1 MFKKIAIG
9 LGVIIVAIAVGV
21 YYLSQNAGK
30 IVESVIEEQ
39 GTRATQVA
47 VALDAVD
54 ISLTDLKAGL
64 RGLTV
69 ANPAGFKTD
78 RAISLG
84 EISVKIAKDWSPDVI
99 VIDEVMVNAPEVTY
113 EIGSGGSNIAAIQ
126 KNVENFM
133 KVMSG
138 PEKAGSAAP
147 SEPAEAGKEGPK
159 IVINNF
165 YFKNGKV
172 NVSASLMQGKT
183 LTTPLPDIHLKDIG
197 KDEGGASP
205 AEVVNQLIAAITDKA
220 GGAASSLDLSQLG
233 LADIS
238 GKAAEIGKA
247 AQDAA
252 EGALKGAT
260 DKLGGAGAGVGD
272 AVGEKLGGAAEGIG
286 GAVKGL
292 FGN

>member
-9 LGVIIVAIAVGV
+9 LGVLIVAVAVGV

-30 IVESVIEEQ
+30 IVETVIETQ
-39 GTRATQVA
+39 GSRATQVD
-47 VALDAVD
+47 VALDAVNID
-54 ISLTDLKAGL
+54 MLDLKAGL
-64 RGLTV
+64 MGLTV

-84 EISVKIAKDWSPDVI
+84 EVSVKIAKNWSADVI

-113 EIGSGGSNIAAIQ
+113 EIGASGSNIATIQ
-126 KNVENFM
+126 QNVENFM

-138 PEKAGSAAP
+138 PDKAGSGTESTGNDAA
-147 SEPAEAGKEGPK
+147 GGQEGPK
-159 IVINNF
+159 IIINNF

-205 AEVVNQLIAAITDKA
+205 AEVVQQLIAAITEKA
-220 GGAASSLDLSQLG
+220 GGAAGSLDLTQLG

-238 GKAAEIGKA
+238 GKAAEIGA
-247 AQDAA
+247 AAKDAAKDAA

-260 DKLGGAGAGVGD
+260 ENIGGAGD
-272 AVGEKLGGAAEGIG
+272 AVGEKLGGA
-286 GAVKGL
+286 VKNL

>member
-9 LGVIIVAIAVGV
+9 LGVLIVAIAVGV

-30 IVESVIEEQ
+30 IVETVIETQ
-39 GTRATQVA
+39 GSRATQVE
-47 VALDAVD
+47 VALDAVNID
-54 ISLTDLKAGL
+54 MLDLKAGL
-64 RGLTV
+64 SGLTV
-69 ANPAGFKTD
+69 ANPVGFKTD

-84 EISVKIAKDWSPDVI
+84 EVSVKIAKNWSADVI

-113 EIGSGGSNIAAIQ
+113 EIGTSGSNIATIQ
-126 KNVENFM
+126 QNVENFM
-133 KVMSG
+133 KVMNG
-138 PEKAGSAAP
+138 PDKAGSGTESTGNDAA
-147 SEPAEAGKEGPK
+147 GGQDGPK
-159 IVINNF
+159 IIINNF

-205 AEVVNQLIAAITDKA
+205 AEVVQQLIAAITEKA
-220 GGAASSLDLSQLG
+220 GGAAGSLDLSQLG

-238 GKAAEIGKA
+238 GKAAEIGA
-247 AQDAA
+247 AAKDAA

-260 DKLGGAGAGVGD
+260 ENIGGAGD
-272 AVGEKLGGAAEGIG
+272 AVGEKLGGA
-286 GAVKGL
+286 VKNL